1 MSCTKLR
8 RNDGNRPTR
17 FRKGDGESRI
27 LAVLLNRNPRHRS
40 SLAAESVNFRC
51 MPQPSLHEQDHCTR
65 TIKDT
70 GYVTQIALREVGVV
84 GVRLVQQIELI
95 RLRTSA
101 TTIPDRTSEVLGGI
115 RTGLLCEDL
124 FKGFRPLH
132 TVVQTFK
139 FPEILEKVKEGRVS
153 VLGVGFIHGTLL
165 VDQRVGGDPRRDQ
178 KGRNAT
184 DRISLSLYTR

>member
-1 MSCTKLR
+1 
-8 RNDGNRPTR
+8 
-17 FRKGDGESRI
+17 
-27 LAVLLNRNPRHRS
+27 
-40 SLAAESVNFRC
+40 
-51 MPQPSLHEQDHCTR
+51 
-65 TIKDT
+65 
-70 GYVTQIALREVGVV
+70 
-84 GVRLVQQIELI
+84 
-95 RLRTSA
+95 
-101 TTIPDRTSEVLGGI
+101 LGGI

-139 FPEILEKVKEGRVS
+139 SPEILEKVKEGRVS

-184 DRISLSLYTR
+184 DRISLSLYTRWTYHSPNTKAVKVEGNVEALGLTIEGDSVFGDRDVHGRCDVVRKSTVLVEVQDNQAVCEIYQQSVVDADIYHDPS